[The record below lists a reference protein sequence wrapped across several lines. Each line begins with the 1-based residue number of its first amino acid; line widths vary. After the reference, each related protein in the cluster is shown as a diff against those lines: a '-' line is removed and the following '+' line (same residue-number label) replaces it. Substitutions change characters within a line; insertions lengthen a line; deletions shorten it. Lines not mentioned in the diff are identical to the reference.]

1 MPQDNIITTTPRLII
16 RSIRD
21 TDIPVLYERIFGDPE
36 VMRFISSGVSPNIEH
51 AAQRAHKYMSW
62 EQRFGMS
69 FWAVILKQ
77 TGELIG
83 NCGLIPVE
91 GHGPE
96 IEIGYDTAQKFWR
109 QGYTSEAAAACLKVG
124 FETLKLKRIIAI
136 CDPLNTG
143 SWKVMEKIGMH
154 KAGTTNKFYGMHC
167 LLYDIT
173 ADQFA
178 EQQAGAHES
187 G

>member
-1 MPQDNIITTTPRLII
+1 MSPDNIIATTPRLII
-16 RSIRD
+16 RSITVD
-21 TDIPVLYERIFGDPE
+21 DLPVLYERIFGDEE
-36 VMRFISSGVSPNIEH
+36 VMRYISSGVSPDIEH
-51 AAQRAHKYMSW
+51 AAQRVQKYIGW
-62 EQRFGMS
+62 EKRFGMS
-69 FWAVILKQ
+69 FWAVILKS

-96 IEIGYDTAQKFWR
+96 VEIGYDTAQAFWR

-124 FETLKLKRIIAI
+124 FDTLHLKRIIAI

-154 KAGTTNKFYGMHC
+154 KAGTTDKFYGMHC

-173 ADQFA
+173 AEQFA
-178 EQQAGAHES
+178 ES
-187 G
+187 KSSPSP